1 MECHD
6 HQVPETCVQIR
17 GGDELVTSGICCPVP
32 PSHVTSIDTFSA
44 MAITV
49 SALSYSTI
57 TSSPAPKSLPHHPS
71 IFILLLPQLIDFLF
85 SLFSPPLLCP
95 PSLSIISNTLPAVR
109 SVALLSL
116 CPVTGWIAASSSV
129 PSVVTF
135 SRTLMQWDITQLGST
150 RRATAKARTQPLR
163 IYHPNKRPLPPGATQ
178 EYIKLQ
184 HNSRS
189 LLQVLGPSTKA
200 LQ

>member
-1 MECHD
+1 
-6 HQVPETCVQIR
+6 
-17 GGDELVTSGICCPVP
+17 
-32 PSHVTSIDTFSA
+32 

-85 SLFSPPLLCP
+85 SLFSPPPFPLSSISLHHLKHTSCSSSFSSLTRSKHQPCSELLKVHKWRCNA
-95 PSLSIISNTLPAVR
+95 IEC

-189 LLQVLGPSTKA
+189 LLQVFGPSTEA